1 MTRLL
6 LLADVHANLAAL
18 DAVLGS
24 LDDSVDLVLSAG
36 DQVGLG
42 PWPGEVLAR
51 LDDLSATCVLG
62 NHDAECVSG
71 RSILQN
77 PQAVALAWTREVLP
91 TERLAA
97 LSALPERRDGDGW
110 TLVHAS
116 LRGPLWEFL
125 IDRPAARASFD
136 LFQERLGVFGHT
148 HLQGG
153 FVVQDGEISPIDPR
167 DGGIPLLPGA
177 RYLVNP
183 GSVGAPRD
191 GDPRAGYAIVDLERG
206 WLRFGRVAYP
216 VEEVVRALRR
226 AGLPPALGERLREGR

>member
-18 DAVLGS
+18 DAVLAS
-24 LDDSVDLVLSAG
+24 LDERVDLVLSAG

-42 PWPGEVLAR
+42 PWPEEVLDR
-51 LDDLSATCVLG
+51 LDSLGARCVLG
-62 NHDAECVSG
+62 NHDAECISG
-71 RSILQN
+71 RPIFQN
-77 PQAVALAWTREVLP
+77 PQGIALTWTRHVLPPQKLNALASV
-91 TERLAA
+91 
-97 LSALPERRDGDGW
+97 PERQDGEGW
-110 TLVHAS
+110 TLVHGS

-125 IDRPAARASFD
+125 LDRPTAGACFD
-136 LFQERLGVFGHT
+136 LFEGRLGVHGHT

-153 FVVQDGEISPIDPR
+153 FVLKNGAIAPIEPR
-167 DGGIPLLPGA
+167 EEQIPLLPGA

-206 WLRFGRVAYP
+206 WLRFGRVPYA
-216 VEEVVRALRR
+216 VEEAVRALRR
-226 AGLPPALGERLREGR
+226 AGLPPALGERLQEGR

>member
-6 LLADVHANLAAL
+6 LLADVHANIAAL
-18 DAVLGS
+18 DAVLAS
-24 LDDSVDLVLSAG
+24 LDESVDLVLSAG

-42 PWPGEVLAR
+42 PWPGKVLAR
-51 LDDLSATCVLG
+51 LDDLRATCVLG

-71 RSILQN
+71 RPISQN
-77 PQAVALAWTREVLP
+77 HQGIALTWTREVLP
-91 TERLAA
+91 PER
-97 LSALPERRDGDGW
+97 LSALASLPERQDGEEW
-110 TLVHAS
+110 TLVHGS

-125 IDRPAARASFD
+125 LDRPTAGACFD
-136 LFQERLGVFGHT
+136 LFEGRLGVHGHT

-153 FVVQDGEISPIDPR
+153 FVLQDGAISPMEPR
-167 DGGIPLLPGA
+167 KEPIPLLPGA

-183 GSVGAPRD
+183 GSVGAPRG

-226 AGLPPALGERLREGR
+226 AGLPPVLGERLQEGR